1 MAKTIEDS
9 IKELEELVDKL
20 EDDATTLE
28 DSFKIYEQG
37 VKMVKNINTRIDKV
51 EKKLQILDEDSLED
65 EEDEL

>member
-9 IKELEELVDKL
+9 INELEELVDRL

-37 VKMVKNINTRIDKV
+37 IKMVKSINSRIDKV
-51 EKKLQILDEDSLED
+51 EKKLQILDEEEPED
-65 EEDEL
+65 IGEE